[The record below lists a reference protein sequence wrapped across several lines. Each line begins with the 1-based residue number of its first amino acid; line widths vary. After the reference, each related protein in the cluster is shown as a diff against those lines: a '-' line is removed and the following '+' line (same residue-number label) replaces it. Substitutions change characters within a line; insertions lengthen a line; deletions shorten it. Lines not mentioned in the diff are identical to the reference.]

1 MAAREPNRVLTVE
14 VDPDRDALVIR
25 TIGDLDL
32 VSAEAFESKVR
43 EALASGALAVLLDLS
58 QVEFIDS
65 TGLRALLAAERLSS
79 MNRCRFGI
87 LRELSPA
94 VRRSFEVSGMAE
106 FLRFVD

>member
-43 EALASGALAVLLDLS
+43 EALASGALAS
-58 QVEFIDS
+58 
-65 TGLRALLAAERLSS
+65 R
-79 MNRCRFGI
+79 
-87 LRELSPA
+87 
-94 VRRSFEVSGMAE
+94 
-106 FLRFVD
+106 

>member
-1 MAAREPNRVLTVE
+1 MAATEPNRALTVRVE
-14 VDPDRDALVIR
+14 PDQDALVIR
-25 TIGDLDL
+25 AIGDLDL

-43 EALASGALAVLLDLS
+43 EALASGALAVRLDLS

-65 TGLRALLAAERLSS
+65 TGLRALLAAERLST

-94 VRRSFEVSGMAE
+94 VRRSFEVSGIVE
-106 FLRFVD
+106 FLRFVE

>member
-1 MAAREPNRVLTVE
+1 MAVREPDRPLTLRVDSDGDT
-14 VDPDRDALVIR
+14 LVIR
-25 TIGDLDL
+25 AIGDLDL

-43 EALASGALAVLLDLS
+43 ESLASGALAVLLDLS

-65 TGLRALLAAERLSS
+65 TGLRALLAAERLST

-94 VRRSFEVSGMAE
+94 VRRSFEVSGMVE
-106 FLRFVD
+106 FLRFVE